1 MPRDKRSLKTLP
13 SHTGAPARTGAPAL
27 EGSFQHAT
35 VLKREV
41 VQAVATAPAGWLV
54 DCTLG
59 GGGHSEAV
67 LEACPHLSVLG
78 LDRDPA
84 ALQAASARLAR
95 FGARFACQHA
105 AFSELR
111 EVLLQRG
118 LFSSADDGARV
129 AAVIADLGVSSHQ
142 FDTADRGFSFR
153 LDGPLDMRMDP
164 TRGQTLAERLETV
177 TLEDL
182 ADVLYEYGDIRRSI
196 GTARIV
202 LESYREGA
210 TTTGQLAA
218 KLEKR
223 LPRERSHHTAT
234 PIFQALRIWVNGELD
249 ELQTL
254 LRDAP
259 EVLAPQGVLAII
271 SFHSGEDRL
280 VKRAFQALSPKRYG
294 GQFQR
299 DKDLAPA
306 PDEIAG
312 NPRARSAR
320 LRVLRR
326 AGDGGREA
334 TDEEANEEDEQT

>member
-1 MPRDKRSLKTLP
+1 MPRDKGSLTILP
-13 SHTGAPARTGAPAL
+13 SQ
-27 EGSFQHAT
+27 EGTFQHAT
-35 VLKREV
+35 VLKREI

-67 LEACPHLSVLG
+67 LQACPHLSVLG

-95 FGARFACQHA
+95 FGARFDCQHA
-105 AFSELR
+105 AFSQLR
-111 EVLLQRG
+111 EVLQQRG
-118 LFSSADDGARV
+118 LAHVS
-129 AAVIADLGVSSHQ
+129 AVIADLGVSSHQ
-142 FDTADRGFSFR
+142 FDTAARGFSFR

-210 TTTGQLAA
+210 TTTGQMAA

-280 VKRAFQALSPKRYG
+280 VKRAIQALSPKRYG

-299 DKDLAPA
+299 DKDVAPGA
-306 PDEIAG
+306 DEVAG

-326 AGDGGREA
+326 AAERGPEPEEPLDGDE
-334 TDEEANEEDEQT
+334 DQDDEQT